1 MEKFLVKYSEQIVC
15 YHEILGKT
23 TDSSKNGKTQKRKGP
38 YRALLEEDDDDIDL
52 EMDYIRRPSMSDSAD
67 EM

>member
-1 MEKFLVKYSEQIVC
+1 MEKFRVNYQKLLLKYFFE
-15 YHEILGKT
+15 GKT
-23 TDSSKNGKTQKRKGP
+23 KDSSRNEHAQKRKGP
-38 YRALLEEDDDDIDL
+38 YRALLEEDDDDLDL